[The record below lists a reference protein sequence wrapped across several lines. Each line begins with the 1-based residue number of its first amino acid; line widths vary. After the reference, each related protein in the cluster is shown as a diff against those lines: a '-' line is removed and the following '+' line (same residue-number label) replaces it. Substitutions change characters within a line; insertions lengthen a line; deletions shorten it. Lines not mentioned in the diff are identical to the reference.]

1 MIVFPISFF
10 TEQSSSFTTAIFT
23 EIGTTTWTV
32 PSGVTSLEYLVV
44 AGGGGGGN
52 GHDTGAGGGGGGG
65 MVLTGTIGVTGGDVY
80 TISVGSGGTG
90 AQSIRSSVDGN
101 DGSNSV
107 FGSITA
113 LGGSGGRGSRSA
125 PLGVGVGGTAQVSN
139 TTSARGG
146 QGGGNFSNAVGGCG
160 GGGGGAS
167 GNGSNGTGSPN
178 NPISGGVGGSG
189 ANSSI
194 SGISTTYG
202 QGGNGARGNTSVTG
216 SAGATNT
223 GNGGGAGSAPSASSG
238 GGGNGGS
245 GIVIIKN
252 IVPVTANLTLSLSP
266 SSYSGSGSTWDTTA
280 GTTDATLVG
289 SPSYNSSSGFTF
301 NGTSQYGRIP
311 SVDGVTNFTNASE
324 YTVELWFNPSS
335 GQPNSGEAEMLEKWN
350 QSNQSRYP
358 YTFRYAENTGT
369 VSVAVYDGTNFP
381 SVSFSGFPTSTWAQ
395 AVGVFNFT
403 TDVLTVYRN
412 GVASGTTSLAGVGNI
427 SNTSSVGLACR
438 LKTDATGEIFFKG
451 SIAAVRMYNTALS
464 SAQVLQNFNA
474 DRYKYGL

>member
-10 TEQSSSFTTAIFT
+10 SEQSSSFTTAIFT
-23 EIGTTTWTV
+23 EIGTTNWIA
-32 PSGVTSLEYLVV
+32 PAGVTSIEYLVV
-44 AGGGGGGN
+44 GGGGGGGN
-52 GHDTGAGGGGGGG
+52 GYDSGGGGGGAGG
-65 MVLTGTIGVTGGDVY
+65 MVLTGTLSVTPGQSY
-80 TISVGSGGTG
+80 TITVGYGGTG
-90 AQSIRSSVDGN
+90 GADTRTNNNGTN
-101 DGSNSV
+101 GSDSV
-107 FGSITA
+107 FDTVTA
-113 LGGSGGRGSRSA
+113 LGGGYGGGSRTNNPGPA
-125 PLGVGVGGTAQVSN
+125 GVGAGIGGSGQIGSSTAPVGGN
-139 TTSARGG
+139 GG
-146 QGGGNFSNAVGGCG
+146 AGGNAG
-160 GGGGGAS
+160 GGGGGA
-167 GNGSNGTGSPN
+167 GGTGTTRTNASTP
-178 NPISGGVGGSG
+178 GVGGSG
-189 ANSSI
+189 IVSTI
-194 SGISTTYG
+194 SGTSTTYG
-202 QGGNGARGNTSVTG
+202 SGGNGG
-216 SAGATNT
+216 SANVNNNNGAEGATNT
-223 GNGGGAGSAPSASSG
+223 GNGGGAGSATSGNSG

-266 SSYSGSGSTWDTTA
+266 SSYSGSGSTWGTTT
-280 GTTDATLVG
+280 GSTDATLVG
-289 SPSYNSSSGFTF
+289 SPTYNSSSGFTF

-335 GQPNSGEAEMLEKWN
+335 GQPNSSEAEMLEKWN

-427 SNTSSVGLACR
+427 SNTSSVGIACR

>member
-10 TEQSSSFTTAIFT
+10 SEQSSSFTTAIFT
-23 EIGTTTWTV
+23 EIGTTNWIA
-32 PSGVTSLEYLVV
+32 PAGVTSIEYLVV
-44 AGGGGGGN
+44 GGGGGGGN
-52 GHDTGAGGGGGGG
+52 GYDSGGGGGGAGG
-65 MVLTGTIGVTGGDVY
+65 MVLTGTLSVTPGQSY
-80 TISVGSGGTG
+80 TITVGYGGTG
-90 AQSIRSSVDGN
+90 GADTRTNNNGT
-101 DGSNSV
+101 DGSDSV
-107 FGSITA
+107 FDTVTA
-113 LGGSGGRGSRSA
+113 LGGGYGGGSRTNNPGPA
-125 PLGVGVGGTAQVSN
+125 GVGAGIGGSGQIGSSAAPVGGN
-139 TTSARGG
+139 GG
-146 QGGGNFSNAVGGCG
+146 AGGNAG
-160 GGGGGAS
+160 GGGGGA
-167 GNGSNGTGSPN
+167 GGTGTTRTNASTP
-178 NPISGGVGGSG
+178 GVGGSG
-189 ANSSI
+189 IVSTI
-194 SGISTTYG
+194 SGTSTTYG
-202 QGGNGARGNTSVTG
+202 SGGNGG
-216 SAGATNT
+216 SANVNNNNGAAGATNT
-223 GNGGGAGSAPSASSG
+223 GNGGGAGSATSGNSG

-266 SSYSGSGSTWDTTA
+266 SSYSGSGSTWDTTT

-289 SPSYNSSSGFTF
+289 SPTYNSSSGFTF

-311 SVDGVTNFTNASE
+311 SVDGVTNFTNSSE

-358 YTFRYAENTGT
+358 YTFRYAENTGN
-369 VSVAVYDGTNFP
+369 VLVAAYDGTNFP

-427 SNTSSVGLACR
+427 SNTSSVGIACR

-451 SIAAVRMYNTALS
+451 SIAAVRIYDTALS